1 MSGISVT
8 SAFAR
13 DRIEISEVMRAME
26 TTFISARVLIVGRF
40 GYVGVSRDRI
50 EISEVMRAMETTFIS
65 ARVLIVG
72 RFGYVGV
79 SRDRI
84 VLWKRRFLYM
94 SFRAF
99 NTFPIYVV
107 SSL

>member
-8 SAFAR
+8 SAFA
-13 DRIEISEVMRAME
+13 
-26 TTFISARVLIVGRF
+26 
-40 GYVGVSRDRI
+40 RDRI

-94 SFRAF
+94 SFRAVPEGQ
-99 NTFPIYVV
+99 NHEVI
-107 SSL
+107 